1 MLEKIVLQQLKDH
14 LSGNDLIE
22 SFQSAYKSKHS
33 TETALLRII
42 NDLLNATDDGMVS
55 ILALLDLSAAF
66 DTIDH
71 SILVRRLAETFGL
84 SGTVLDWFKSY
95 LDERTQ
101 FVVIDGI
108 ESKKIPLQ
116 YGVPQG
122 SVLGPVLY
130 TMYTQPLGD
139 VIKESNLN
147 YHMYADDT
155 QLYQCASLYH
165 IDTLAESV
173 QSCIEN
179 VQAWMSANKL
189 KMNDEKTEI
198 IPCTTKPKLK
208 KLELDHIN
216 VGNTRIDFSFKA
228 KNLGLNLD
236 SALSMD
242 VHINHLCKVLNFELR
257 KLSQIRQ
264 YLDINA
270 TKTLASAFILSRL
283 DYCNSVFA
291 GLPQVGLQKLQLIQ
305 NRAARLILK
314 EPKRAHVTPMLR
326 RLHWLPVNARIEYK
340 LATMC
345 FQCLHCEYPSY
356 LKELVSSYKPSR
368 ELRSRNLNLLC
379 IPKPKISYGNRA
391 FSFAGPHI
399 WNDLPMNL
407 RSLDSFDTFKRQLKS
422 HLFYKYL

>member
-1 MLEKIVLQQLKDH
+1 MSNLPFVSKVLEKIVLKQLKDH
-14 LSGNDLIE
+14 LSANDLTE
-22 SFQSAYKSKHS
+22 PFQSAYKSEHS

-55 ILALLDLSAAF
+55 ILSLLDLSAAF

-108 ESKKIPLQ
+108 ESKKIRLQ

-139 VIKESNLN
+139 VIRESNLN

-155 QLYQCASLYH
+155 QLYQATSLAH
-165 IDTLAESV
+165 IDTLAENV

-179 VQAWMSANKL
+179 IYAWMSANRL
-189 KMNDEKTEI
+189 KMNDDKTEI
-198 IPCTTKPKLK
+198 IPCTTRPKLK
-208 KLELDHIN
+208 SLVLDHIN
-216 VGNTRIDFSFKA
+216 LNNTHIKFSSKA
-228 KNLGLNLD
+228 KNLGLNID
-236 SALSMD
+236 NALSMD
-242 VHINHLCKVLNFELR
+242 AHVNHLCKVLNFELR
-257 KLSQIRQ
+257 KLSQIRK
-264 YLDINA
+264 YLDINS

-291 GLPQVGLQKLQLIQ
+291 GLPQDKLQKLQLIQ
-305 NRAARLILK
+305 NRAAS
-314 EPKRAHVTPMLR
+314 VT
-326 RLHWLPVNARIEYK
+326 
-340 LATMC
+340 
-345 FQCLHCEYPSY
+345 
-356 LKELVSSYKPSR
+356 
-368 ELRSRNLNLLC
+368 LC
-379 IPKPKISYGNRA
+379 G
-391 FSFAGPHI
+391 
-399 WNDLPMNL
+399 
-407 RSLDSFDTFKRQLKS
+407 
-422 HLFYKYL
+422 